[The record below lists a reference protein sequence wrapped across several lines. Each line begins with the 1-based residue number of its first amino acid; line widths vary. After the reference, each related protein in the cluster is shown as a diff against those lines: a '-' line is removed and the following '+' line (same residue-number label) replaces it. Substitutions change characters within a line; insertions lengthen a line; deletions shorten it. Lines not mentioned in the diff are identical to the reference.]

1 MNMRALFASAVLI
14 FTLLIFSAVARAQE
28 HDAPKVEVGVQ
39 FSSLSITPPNSAST
53 ENAAGIGARVTYNFN
68 DHFAVEAEGDFFPVG
83 LQQNFATGGHVEQAQ
98 FGVKW
103 GKRWQKFGVF
113 AKARPGFVSFDDT
126 IKITRMT
133 VAVVPGATPRPINFF
148 SSERKSHLSADI
160 GGVLEFYPS
169 RRMLVRFDAGDTI
182 IRYREHDELNE
193 SLGFLTRE
201 EQPVVK
207 APADTQHNFQF
218 SAGVG
223 FRFRGGAGDK
233 DDDTP
238 KASGSSGR
246 SRRFEVGAQFSSLA
260 LRLHTRDFGF
270 PFFGPFDAGTQTEAG
285 FGGRVGF
292 NFNDHL
298 ALEAEGDFYPR
309 ERSPDSTTGGF
320 PAQMQFGAKVGRR
333 FRRFGVFAK
342 ARPGFVTFSSVNT
355 LVGTDTITL
364 LGNQQFITPVFGER
378 RRTYFSTDVGGV
390 LEFYPSRRV
399 LTRFDFGDTIIRFG
413 RRNAQT
419 FLITDPGFQIPAET
433 RHNFQF
439 IAGLGFR
446 F

>member
-14 FTLLIFSAVARAQE
+14 FALLIFFADARAQE

-53 ENAAGIGARVTYNFN
+53 ENAAGIGARVTYNFD

-83 LQQNFATGGHVEQAQ
+83 LRSNFATGGKVEQMQ
-98 FGVKW
+98 FGIKW
-103 GKRWQKFGVF
+103 GKRWQKFGLF

-148 SSERKSHLSADI
+148 SSERKTHLSADV

-169 RRMLVRFDAGDTI
+169 RRMLVRFDFGDTI

-193 SLGFLTRE
+193 SMGFLTRE

-223 FRFRGGAGDK
+223 FRFRGEANDN
-233 DDDTP
+233 D
-238 KASGSSGR
+238 ASPSGGK
-246 SRRFEVGAQFSSLA
+246 SEHVRRFEVGAQFSSLA

-292 NFNDHL
+292 NINDHV

-309 ERSPDSTTGGF
+309 E
-320 PAQMQFGAKVGRR
+320 
-333 FRRFGVFAK
+333 
-342 ARPGFVTFSSVNT
+342 
-355 LVGTDTITL
+355 
-364 LGNQQFITPVFGER
+364 
-378 RRTYFSTDVGGV
+378 
-390 LEFYPSRRV
+390 
-399 LTRFDFGDTIIRFG
+399 
-413 RRNAQT
+413 
-419 FLITDPGFQIPAET
+419 
-433 RHNFQF
+433 
-439 IAGLGFR
+439 
-446 F
+446 

>member
-1 MNMRALFASAVLI
+1 MNRRALFTSAVLI
-14 FTLLIFSAVARAQE
+14 SALLFFSTNTRAQE

-39 FSSLSITPPNSAST
+39 FSSLSVTPPNSFST
-53 ENAAGIGARVTYNFN
+53 ENAAGIGARVTYNFD
-68 DHFAVEAEGDFFPVG
+68 DHFAVEAEGDFFPVSVRSD
-83 LQQNFATGGHVEQAQ
+83 FATGGKVEQAQ

-103 GKRWQKFGVF
+103 GKRWQKFGIF
-113 AKARPGFVSFDDT
+113 AKARPGFVSFDNT
-126 IKITRMT
+126 IKITRELF
-133 VAVVPGATPRPINFF
+133 APFPGATPRLFNIFTP
-148 SSERKSHLSADI
+148 ERKTHLSADV

-169 RRMLVRFDAGDTI
+169 RRMLVRFDFGDTI

-201 EQPVVK
+201 ELPVVK

-218 SAGVG
+218 SAGIG
-223 FRFRGGAGDK
+223 FRFRGEANDN
-233 DDDTP
+233 D
-238 KASGSSGR
+238 ASPSGGK
-246 SRRFEVGAQFSSLA
+246 SEHVRRFEVGAQFSSLA

-292 NFNDHL
+292 NINDHV
-298 ALEAEGDFYPR
+298 ALEVEGDFYPR
-309 ERSPDSTTGGF
+309 ERTPDSTTGGW
-320 PAQMQFGAKVGRR
+320 PAQMQFGAKVGKRWQK
-333 FRRFGVFAK
+333 FGVFAK
-342 ARPGFVTFSSVNT
+342 ARPGFVTFSRVSTFVS
-355 LVGTDTITL
+355 TDTITL
-364 LGNQQFITPVFGER
+364 LGNQQFTIPVFADR

-390 LEFYPSRRV
+390 AEFYPSRRV

-413 RRNAQT
+413 QRNAQT
-419 FLITDPGFQIPAET
+419 FLVTDPGFQIPAET

-439 IAGLGFR
+439 SAGIGLR